1 MFCALVEQLWGREGP
16 AAQPRGGWPKALPAF
31 AIHMSWRRLALSRSS
46 DCPPAAPYPGLRCAA
61 SPSRSSPSP
70 AGLVCAAR
78 RWPGWHCGPA
88 GKSVPLPVSGRCRA
102 LLQRH
107 TSWGHGEHREQGG
120 GCVPRVCTG
129 SVRLSFGNR
138 QACYLR
144 ARPPSS
150 NVLNIFHVPG
160 GGLNALQELIR
171 SVFSTTWSVFS

>member
-1 MFCALVEQLWGREGP
+1 MPLFSSCGAEKGQRVSPG
-16 AAQPRGGWPKALPAF
+16 AASPRPCLPLSFTRARDGW
-31 AIHMSWRRLALSRSS
+31 HSWSS
-46 DCPPAAPYPGLRCAA
+46 DCPPTPPYPGLRCAA

-107 TSWGHGEHREQGG
+107 TSWGHGEHREPGG

-150 NVLNIFHVPG
+150 SVLNIFHVLA
-160 GGLNALQELIR
+160 GGLNALQELIH
-171 SVFSTTWSVFS
+171 SVFSTTWSVFN